1 MTCVICEIG
10 QGNGNIRKIFED
22 DKVMAYLKEKPCTFG
37 HIILATK
44 KHYTILE
51 QVPDTE
57 IAHIFNIANKLSTA
71 AFESLGGGGTNII
84 IQNGSGAGQ
93 MHPHFT
99 IEIIP
104 RRENDG
110 LNFQWQPKQLSEEEM
125 STVELTLK
133 QETDTIAVGG
143 EKKKEIIK
151 EDDNTETLKEKEG
164 EDNYLLKSLR
174 RIP

>member
-1 MTCVICEIG
+1 MTCAICEIG
-10 QGNGNIRKIFED
+10 EGKGEVKKIFED
-22 DKVMAYLKEKPCTFG
+22 DTVIAFLKQKPSTFG
-37 HIILATK
+37 HIILTTK

-51 QVPDTE
+51 QVPDIE
-57 IAHIFNIANKLSTA
+57 VSHIFQIANKLSTA

-93 MHPHFT
+93 IHPHFT

-110 LNFQWQPKQLSEEEM
+110 LDFQWKPKQLSEEEV
-125 STVELTLK
+125 STVELILK
-133 QETDTIAVGG
+133 QETDSIAVGG
-143 EKKKEIIK
+143 EEKKE
-151 EDDNTETLKEKEG
+151 EETKSLEEKEG
-164 EDNYLLKSLR
+164 EENYLLKSLR